1 MNDMNRYNVINIR
14 EYFNNSESSV
24 IGEDMLKTVLSSFS
38 CPNNFDVE
46 HFLKEQAIEFTKK
59 NQSVSY
65 LVFSEDYTEL
75 LGYFTLTTKP
85 ISININSN
93 SADKFSN
100 TIKRKIS
107 RVSEYDELTRTY
119 TLSAYLIAQLGKN
132 YTDGVN
138 QHITG
143 TQLLDL
149 AINQIRDIQFLAGGM
164 VMFLEAENHSKL
176 MQFYKKKK
184 KNGFKQFDIRETT
197 DKEHTYN
204 QLLRII

>member
-1 MNDMNRYNVINIR
+1 MNRYNVINIR
-14 EYFNNSESSV
+14 EFFNNSESSE
-24 IGEDMLKTVLSSFS
+24 IGEDMLKTVLSNFS
-38 CPNNFDVE
+38 CPKNSDVE
-46 HFLKEQAIEFTKK
+46 RFLKEQAIDFTKK
-59 NQSVSY
+59 NQSVTY

-85 ISININSN
+85 ISININSET
-93 SADKFSN
+93 ADKFSN
-100 TIKRKIS
+100 TVRRKIS
-107 RVSEYDELTRTY
+107 RVSEFDEITETY

-132 YTDGVN
+132 YTDQAN

-149 AINQIRDIQFLAGGM
+149 AINQIRDIQFLTGGM

-176 MQFYKKKK
+176 MQFYKE
-184 KNGFKQFDIRETT
+184 KNGFKQFDIRETANK
-197 DKEHTYN
+197 DHTYI

>member
-1 MNDMNRYNVINIR
+1 MNSYNVINIR
-14 EYFNNSESSV
+14 EFFDNSESSE
-24 IGEDMLKTVLSSFS
+24 IGEDMLKTVLSNFS
-38 CPNNFDVE
+38 CPKNFDVE
-46 HFLKEQAIEFTKK
+46 RFLKEQAIDFTKK
-59 NQSVSY
+59 NQSVTY

-85 ISININSN
+85 ISININSET
-93 SADKFSN
+93 ADKFSN
-100 TIKRKIS
+100 TVRRKIS
-107 RVSEYDELTRTY
+107 RVSEFDEITETY

-132 YTDGVN
+132 YTNQVN

-149 AINQIRDIQFLAGGM
+149 AINQIRDIQFLTGGM

-176 MQFYKKKK
+176 MQFYKE
-184 KNGFKQFDIRETT
+184 KNGFKQFDIRETANK
-197 DKEHTYN
+197 DHTYI

>member
-1 MNDMNRYNVINIR
+1 MNRYNVINIR
-14 EYFNNSESSV
+14 EFFNNSESSE
-24 IGEDMLKTVLSSFS
+24 IGEDMLKTVLSNFS
-38 CPNNFDVE
+38 CPKNSDVE
-46 HFLKEQAIEFTKK
+46 RFLKEQAIDFTKK
-59 NQSVSY
+59 NQSVTY

-85 ISININSN
+85 ISININSET
-93 SADKFSN
+93 ADKFSN
-100 TIKRKIS
+100 TVRRKIS
-107 RVSEYDELTRTY
+107 RVSEFDEITETY

-132 YTDGVN
+132 YTDQAD

-149 AINQIRDIQFLAGGM
+149 AINQIRDIQFLTGGM

-176 MQFYKKKK
+176 MQFYKE
-184 KNGFKQFDIRETT
+184 KNGFKQFDIRETANK
-197 DKEHTYN
+197 DHTYI